1 MPENVKNLLEA
12 FASGSP
18 MQDAHLSLL
27 RAYGLVADDMYQ
39 SPVLT
44 RAAMSSLGK

>member
-1 MPENVKNLLEA
+1 MPENIKKRLEA
-12 FASGSP
+12 FAAGSP
-18 MQDAHLSLL
+18 IQDNHLELL

-44 RAAMSSLGK
+44 KAAMSSLGN